1 MLAPFT
7 LHSRFGRA
15 LTVGVAACFLVVLV
29 VSAFAGRWLD
39 VLLLLAPLGLVSFA
53 TWATFWRPAVHVDD
67 AGVSVRN
74 VFRTIDVAWPE
85 IVRIDTKYA
94 LRFDTVHGP
103 VTAWAAPAP
112 GRHSIYSAT
121 KQDGGNLPEST
132 YINGTVRPG
141 DLITSDSGQAAFVI
155 RTRWE
160 ALRDA
165 GHLDAQASEFTRLR
179 TTWHVRTL
187 VSLAALIATSM
198 LSALV

>member
-7 LHSRFGRA
+7 LHSRFGRG
-15 LTVGVAACFLVVLV
+15 LTIGVAACCLLVLV
-29 VSAFAGRWLD
+29 MTVIAGRWLD
-39 VLLLLAPLGLVSFA
+39 VALLIAPLALVSFI
-53 TWATFWRPAVHVDD
+53 TWATFWRPSIHVDN
-67 AGVSVRN
+67 AGVRVSN
-74 VFRTIDVAWPE
+74 IFRSFDVAWPE

-94 LRFDTVHGP
+94 LSFETVHGT

-112 GRHSIYSAT
+112 GRHAIYSAT

-141 DLITSDSGQAAFVI
+141 DLITSDSGQAAYVI
-155 RTRWE
+155 RSRWE

-165 GHLDAQASEFTRLR
+165 GHLDVPASEFGRLR
-179 TTWHVRTL
+179 TTWHVRVL
-187 VSLAALIATSM
+187 VALAALVVATV

>member
-15 LTVGVAACFLVVLV
+15 LTIGVAVCFLVILV
-29 VSAFAGRWLD
+29 VSAVAGRWLD
-39 VLLLLAPLGLVSFA
+39 VLLMLAPLGLVGFV
-53 TWATFWRPAVHVDD
+53 TWALFWRPAIHVDD
-67 AGVSVRN
+67 AGVRVRN

-94 LRFDTVHGP
+94 LTFDTVHGS

-155 RTRWE
+155 RSRWE

-165 GHLDAQASEFTRLR
+165 GHLDSSASEYSKLR

-187 VSLAALIATSM
+187 VALAALIAASV